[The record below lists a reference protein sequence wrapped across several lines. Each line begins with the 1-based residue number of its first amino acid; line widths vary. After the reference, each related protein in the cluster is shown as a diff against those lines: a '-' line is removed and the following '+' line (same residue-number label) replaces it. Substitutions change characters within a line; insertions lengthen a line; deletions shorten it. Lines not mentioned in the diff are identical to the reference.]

1 MREDICRYISEN
13 RALLY
18 ETHSALCHIP
28 APSHAEQ
35 ARAAYCKAWLERAGA
50 TGVYIDEADNVIFAL
65 GCEGSSAIT
74 AIAAHTDTVF
84 PDTEPLPFTDDG
96 ERIYCPGAAD
106 DTAGVAVLLL
116 TAKYYIDRKILPQEG
131 LLFVCNSGEEGLGN
145 LKGVRR
151 LFAAYGRRITQFIT
165 LDSQLD
171 CISDR
176 CVGSRRYRVRV
187 TTKGGHS
194 FSSFGNA
201 NAIARLSELI
211 GRIYALDVPEKAGTH
226 TTYNVGTVSGGT
238 SVNTIAQDAEML
250 CEYRSDDA
258 ACLQEMERRFSQ
270 IFQTEWEDAQLC
282 VTEVGERPCSRTDQA
297 AISALKAQVVPVIES
312 VIGAPVSC
320 RSASTDCNIPLSL
333 GIPALC
339 IGVARY
345 AGTHT
350 REEWVD
356 KASML
361 TGLEVCIS
369 VARALTEK

>member
-18 ETHSALCHIP
+18 ETHRALCHIP

-35 ARAAYCKAWLERAGA
+35 ARAAYCKVWLERVGA

-84 PDTEPLPFTDDG
+84 PDTDPMPYFDDG
-96 ERIYCPGAAD
+96 EKIFCPGAAD

-116 TAKYYIDRKILPQEG
+116 TAKYFIDRQIVPQG
-131 LLFVCNSGEEGLGN
+131 GILFVCNSCEEGLGN
-145 LKGVRR
+145 LKGIRC
-151 LFAAYGRRITQFIT
+151 LFEAYGQRIAQFIT
-165 LDSQLD
+165 LDSELSR
-171 CISDR
+171 IKDR
-176 CVGSRRYRVRV
+176 CVGSHRYRVRV

-194 FSSFGNA
+194 FADFGAA

-250 CEYRSDDA
+250 CEYRSDDEE
-258 ACLQEMERRFSQ
+258 CLREMKRRFSE
-270 IFQTEWEDAQLC
+270 IFQTDWEDAELC
-282 VTEVGERPCSRTDQA
+282 VTEVGNRPCSRTDAA
-297 AISALKAQVVPVIES
+297 AISALKARVVPVIES
-312 VIGAPVSC
+312 VIG
-320 RSASTDCNIPLSL
+320 RSVTCGSSSTDCNIPLSL

-345 AGTHT
+345 AGMHT

-369 VARALTEK
+369 VALALTEK